1 MNGSV
6 KQNENE
12 DGNNNSI
19 PNDDGNGIFNG
30 GDGADGGD
38 GVNRGDGGNGADEDG
53 NNNIDNIGNGYK
65 ADDDVHDGNVYDG
78 NDANDGNAQS
88 RYAGSDSS
96 NGEKIS
102 PGLGD
107 LLTMGAASG
116 ISVGGGLMLGIVLDN
131 HFHTD
136 PYFTFSGLGLGIV
149 VAGGV
154 IFSEVKKYL

>member
-1 MNGSV
+1 MDAGQMMNGSV
-6 KQNENE
+6 EQN
-12 DGNNNSI
+12 GNNNHI
-19 PNDDGNGIFNG
+19 ANGDDADNADDGDDIFN
-30 GDGADGGD
+30 
-38 GVNRGDGGNGADEDG
+38 RGNGGNGG
-53 NNNIDNIGNGYK
+53 NNDNTDNIGNGYD
-65 ADDDVHDGNVYDG
+65 AD
-78 NDANDGNAQS
+78 NDGNADNDAHAES
-88 RYAGSDSS
+88 RYGGSNSS

-116 ISVGGGLMLGIVLDN
+116 ISVGGGLILGIILDN

-149 VAGGV
+149 LAGGV

>member
-1 MNGSV
+1 MDAGQMMNGSV
-6 KQNENE
+6 EQN
-12 DGNNNSI
+12 GNNNHI
-19 PNDDGNGIFNG
+19 ANGDDADNADDGDDIFN
-30 GDGADGGD
+30 
-38 GVNRGDGGNGADEDG
+38 RGNGGNGG
-53 NNNIDNIGNGYK
+53 NNDNTDNIGNGYD
-65 ADDDVHDGNVYDG
+65 AD
-78 NDANDGNAQS
+78 NDGNADNDAHAQS
-88 RYAGSDSS
+88 RYGGSNSS

-116 ISVGGGLMLGIVLDN
+116 ISVGGGLILGIILDN

-149 VAGGV
+149 LAGGV

>member
-1 MNGSV
+1 MDAGQMMNGSV
-6 KQNENE
+6 EQN
-12 DGNNNSI
+12 GNNNHI
-19 PNDDGNGIFNG
+19 ANGDDADNADDGDDIFN
-30 GDGADGGD
+30 
-38 GVNRGDGGNGADEDG
+38 RGNGGNGD
-53 NNNIDNIGNGYK
+53 NNDNIDNIGNGYD
-65 ADDDVHDGNVYDG
+65 ADNDGNADNGGNDG
-78 NDANDGNAQS
+78 NDAHAES
-88 RYAGSDSS
+88 RYGGSNSS

-116 ISVGGGLMLGIVLDN
+116 ISVGGGLILGIILDN

-149 VAGGV
+149 LAGGV

>member
-1 MNGSV
+1 MDAGQMMNGSIE
-6 KQNENE
+6 QN
-12 DGNNNSI
+12 GNNNHI
-19 PNDDGNGIFNG
+19 ANGDDADNADDGDDIFN
-30 GDGADGGD
+30 
-38 GVNRGDGGNGADEDG
+38 RGNGGNGG
-53 NNNIDNIGNGYK
+53 NNDNTDNIGNGYD
-65 ADDDVHDGNVYDG
+65 AD
-78 NDANDGNAQS
+78 NDGNADNDAHAQS
-88 RYAGSDSS
+88 RYGGSNSS

-116 ISVGGGLMLGIVLDN
+116 ISVGGGLILGIILDN

-149 VAGGV
+149 LAGGV

>member
-1 MNGSV
+1 MDAGQMMNGSV
-6 KQNENE
+6 EQN
-12 DGNNNSI
+12 GNNNNI
-19 PNDDGNGIFNG
+19 ANGDDAGSTYDGDDIFNG
-30 GDGADGGD
+30 G
-38 GVNRGDGGNGADEDG
+38 NGENED
-53 NNNIDNIGNGYK
+53 NTDNIG
-65 ADDDVHDGNVYDG
+65 DGCDTGNNAHVGNDG
-78 NDANDGNAQS
+78 NDGNDGNYSNAES
-88 RYAGSDSS
+88 RYGGSNSS

-116 ISVGGGLMLGIVLDN
+116 ISVGGGLILGIILDN

-149 VAGGV
+149 LAGGV